1 MPESTRPD
9 PAFDREVPGI
19 ASGDKRLIDSVCTPG
34 GGVIGMIPC
43 PGAPAYDPR
52 ALQRD
57 IETIREWGASALV
70 TLITEREPT
79 PRGPV
84 EIGNASRSAG
94 LQWYWLPIDDMYT
107 PDRTFEAQWE
117 DNGSALRTALLSGE
131 RIVLH
136 CRGGLGRTGT
146 IAARLLVELGIEP
159 DTAIARV
166 RAARSGTIETT
177 AQEQHIRNVRVLTAG

>member
-1 MPESTRPD
+1 
-9 PAFDREVPGI
+9 
-19 ASGDKRLIDSVCTPG
+19 
-34 GGVIGMIPC
+34 MIPC